1 VLEHYE
7 TARAEQAGQ
16 AELRSVVDGLVS
28 GGARGVVRGVVSGV
42 VSGVVRGFGERGW

>member
-1 VLEHYE
+1 MLEHYE

-28 GGARGVVRGVVSGV
+28 GEARGVVRGVVT
-42 VSGVVRGFGERGW
+42 GVVRGLW